1 MNEETIV
8 GIFVGLESSSNEYIA
23 HLIAPYKPD
32 FPIEIGDL
40 LLVKSTNNQIVA
52 RVMDYVPR
60 GEFMTSMGER
70 WLNEITSQGAIDAVG
85 QDIKRSKI
93 SYRVRIKVLGSMLDG
108 KFSPGLR
115 KIPQITSKVRLPDK
129 GEFKNIITGA
139 VEGRESD
146 VHIGNHA
153 LNDDV
158 QIHFDQSEL
167 NSKRTFIF
175 ARAGYGKSNLMK
187 IICKEW
193 KSDNGGLL
201 VFDPEGEY
209 AVTDKKGRP
218 GIMDARAALLLT
230 NQKVDDDLCNVH
242 HDIKLDLRRIP
253 HKMAIPILVTPGKHE
268 NVFFNKVM
276 GMEREGWSQLVDLL
290 HENGWNTT
298 QDAVNQ
304 ILRRR
309 NSQANGGDFGGEES
323 RSVVTQAIIHN
334 LVPAVLRLHHP
345 GSNTIGII
353 KKALRRG
360 EVIVFDISRIDSQTA
375 RDVSSII
382 IKSVFEENKSNFIT
396 HGGNSLIRATFVLEE
411 AHTVLSES
419 YKGAPSAFVE
429 LSKEGRKYSLGGIF
443 ITQQPGAIPPEI
455 VSQGDNFF
463 VFHLLSKVDLRS
475 LSNANAHYSEDIITQ
490 ILNEPIRGKSYM
502 WTSHQPF
509 VIPIAVRNFENP
521 ELVKPNKS
529 IDVQKEKKI
538 LEDIIG
544 EIVEEQNNPLLKSIC
559 DKLSEIDK
567 EGGAENE
574 NTIKLY
580 RNLSEGEKKYLKDN
594 NCLQTGYNGD
604 FAVKFPCYRS
614 LKNHGSLT

>member
-1 MNEETIV
+1 MSEEDIV

-23 HLIAPYKPD
+23 YLIAPYKPI
-32 FPIEIGDL
+32 FPIDIGDL
-40 LLVKSTNNQIVA
+40 LLIKGTNSQIVT
-52 RVMDYVPR
+52 RVMDYSPR

-93 SYRVRIKVLGSMLDG
+93 SYRVRIKVLGSMSDG

-115 KIPQITSKVRLPDK
+115 RIPQITSKVKLPDVK
-129 GEFKNIITGA
+129 EFKDIIMGA

-158 QIHFDQSEL
+158 QIYFDQSEL

-193 KSDNGGLL
+193 KPNNGGLL

-218 GIMDARAALLLT
+218 GIMDAREAMLLT
-230 NQKVDDDLCNVH
+230 NQKMDDNLCNVH
-242 HDIKLDLRRIP
+242 HDIKLDLGLIS
-253 HKMAIPILVTPGKHE
+253 HKMAIPILVTRDKHE
-268 NVFFNKVM
+268 KVFFNKLM
-276 GMEREGWSQLVDLL
+276 GMEMEDWSQLVNLL

-298 QDAVNQ
+298 QRDIDN

-309 NSQANGGDFGGEES
+309 APQADDPNNQDES
-323 RSVVTQAIIHN
+323 RSVVTQAIINN
-334 LVPAVLRLHHP
+334 LVPAVQRLHNP
-345 GSNTIGII
+345 GSHTIDII

-360 EVIVFDISRIDSQTA
+360 EVIIFDISRIDSQTA

-396 HGGNSLIRATFVLEE
+396 HGGNSLIKATFVLEE

-429 LSKEGRKYSLGGIF
+429 LAKEGRKYSIGGIF

-475 LSNANAHYSEDIITQ
+475 LSGANAHYSEDIITQ
-490 ILNEPIRGKSYM
+490 ILNEPIHGKSYM

-509 VIPIAVRNFENP
+509 VIPIAVRNFEEQGFVTP
-521 ELVKPNKS
+521 HSS
-529 IDVQKEKKI
+529 IEIQKEKKI

-544 EIVEEQNNPLLKSIC
+544 EIIEEENNPLLKSIYA
-559 DKLSEIDK
+559 KLLDLEK
-567 EGGAENE
+567 EGNAEEE
-574 NTIKLY
+574 NTIQLY
-580 RNLSEGEKKYLKDN
+580 KDLTEDEKEYLKDR
-594 NCLQTGYNGD
+594 NCIQSGYSGD
-604 FAVKFPCYRS
+604 FAVRFPCYRH
-614 LKNHGSLT
+614 LKNHGRII